1 MTDLPGPPGPPADP
15 WPARRTALIVACAL
29 FMQNLDSTVV
39 ATALPAMARAFGA
52 SPLHMN
58 VALTSYL
65 VSLAIFI
72 PVSGWIADRLG
83 SRTVFC
89 AAIAVFTLASVL
101 CGRAESLPTLVAARA
116 LQGAGGALMVPVGRL
131 ILLQS
136 VAKPQL
142 VAAMAWLTVPS
153 LVGPVVGPPLGG
165 LIVTYADWRW
175 IFNINVPI
183 GLLGIA
189 LALRYMPDAP
199 GVARARFDVRGLLL
213 SSTALACLMVG
224 FETAGRDL
232 LPAPVTAALILVGL
246 LAGAGY
252 ALHARRRADPLLD
265 FSLMRVPTF
274 AVSVTSGSLFRVGV
288 GALPFLLPLTLQF
301 GFGKSPAESG
311 FITFASSA
319 GALAMK
325 PVTQAL
331 LRRFG
336 FRAILVW
343 NGALSAALIGACA
356 GFDASWPAA
365 GLVAVLLIG
374 GFARSLQFT
383 AFNVLAYADIPRA
396 RLSAATTLY
405 ATLQQVSLTLGITA
419 GAAAL
424 AASAALSGR
433 GEPANADFSAAFLA
447 VAAISLLASP
457 AALVL
462 RPNAGAELSLHRAAA

>member
-1 MTDLPGPPGPPADP
+1 MTEPAALPADP
-15 WPARRTALIVACAL
+15 WPARRIALIVACAL

-39 ATALPAMARAFGA
+39 ATALPSMARAFDA
-52 SPLHMN
+52 NPLHMN

-72 PVSGWIADRLG
+72 PVSGWLADRFG

-101 CGRAESLPTLVAARA
+101 CGRAESLSSLVAARL
-116 LQGAGGALMVPVGRL
+116 LQGAGGAMMVPVGRL
-131 ILLQS
+131 VLLQS

-142 VAAMAWLTVPS
+142 VAALAWLTMPS
-153 LVGPVVGPPLGG
+153 LIGPVVGPPLGG

-175 IFNINVPI
+175 IFDVNVPI
-183 GLLGIA
+183 GLLGIV
-189 LALRYMPDAP
+189 LALRYMPDVP
-199 GVARARFDVRGLLL
+199 GARGARLDVRGLLL
-213 SSTALACLMVG
+213 SSAALACLIIA
-224 FETAGRDL
+224 FETAGRSL
-232 LPAPVTAALILVGL
+232 LPPPLTAALVVLGL
-246 LAGAGY
+246 LAAGGY

-265 FSLMRVPTF
+265 FGLMRVPTF
-274 AVSVTSGSLFRVGV
+274 AVSVASGSLFRVGV

-301 GFGKSPAESG
+301 GFGKSPLESG

-319 GALAMK
+319 GAFAMK
-325 PVTQAL
+325 PITQGA

-343 NGALSAALIGACA
+343 NGALSAALIAACA
-356 GFDASWPAA
+356 GFTAAWPAA
-365 GLVAVLLIG
+365 ALLGVLLVG

-383 AFNVLAYADIPRA
+383 AFNALAYADIPRA

-419 GAAAL
+419 GAGAL
-424 AASAALSGR
+424 AASAAFAGHA
-433 GEPANADFSAAFLA
+433 EPTAADFSAAFLA
-447 VAAISLLASP
+447 VAAVSLLAAP
-457 AALVL
+457 AALRL
-462 RPNAGAELSLHRAAA
+462 RPDAGAEISLHSARARP

>member
-1 MTDLPGPPGPPADP
+1 MSGASVPAADA

-39 ATALPAMARAFGA
+39 ATALPVMARAFGA
-52 SPLHMN
+52 NPLHMN

-65 VSLAIFI
+65 VSLAVLI
-72 PVSGWIADRLG
+72 PASGWAADRFG

-89 AAIAVFTLASVL
+89 AAIAVFTAASVL
-101 CGRAESLPTLVAARA
+101 CGRAETLPGLVAARA
-116 LQGAGGALMVPVGRL
+116 LQGAGGAMMVPVGRL

-165 LIVTYADWRW
+165 LIVTFADWRW

-189 LALRYMPDAP
+189 LALRYMPDLRGA
-199 GVARARFDVRGLLL
+199 ARTRFDAWGLLL
-213 SSTALACLMVG
+213 SGVALACLMVG
-224 FETAGRDL
+224 FETVGRGL
-232 LPAPVTAALILVGL
+232 LPAPVTAGLVLAGL
-246 LAGAGY
+246 LASVGY

-274 AVSVTSGSLFRVGV
+274 AVSVASGSLFRVGI
-288 GALPFLLPLTLQF
+288 GALPFLLPLTLQL
-301 GFGKSPAESG
+301 GFGKSPLQSG
-311 FITFASSA
+311 LITFASSA

-325 PVTQAL
+325 PITQAM
-331 LRRFG
+331 LRWFG
-336 FRAILVW
+336 FRTTLVW
-343 NGALSAALIGACA
+343 NGALSAALIAACA
-356 GFDASWPAA
+356 AFDASWPAA
-365 GLVAVLLIG
+365 GLVAVLLAG
-374 GFARSLQFT
+374 GFVRSLQFT
-383 AFNVLAYADIPRA
+383 AFNTLAYADIPRA
-396 RLSAATTLY
+396 RLSAATSLY

-424 AASAALSGR
+424 AASAALGG
-433 GEPANADFSAAFLA
+433 GEPAASDFSAAFLV
-447 VAAISLLASP
+447 VAAVSLLAAP
-457 AALVL
+457 VALLL
-462 RPNAGAELSLHRAAA
+462 RPDAGAELSLHRAQQPS